1 MVRLHIKEN
10 YILYRYL
17 TDNYGKDAR
26 VTAIVDTTEV
36 LLLFKKYFSHRTYF
50 SIKIKHTWEQ
60 KCSNVKHIWG
70 SLKLLT
76 AFMSQ
81 YCPSH
86 WIRGCD

>member
-50 SIKIKHTWEQ
+50 SIKIKHTLEQ
-60 KCSNVKHIWG
+60 KCSNVKTYMG
-70 SLKLLT
+70 
-76 AFMSQ
+76 
-81 YCPSH
+81 
-86 WIRGCD
+86 

>member
-36 LLLFKKYFSHRTYF
+36 LLLFKKYCSHRF
-50 SIKIKHTWEQ
+50 SIKIKHTLEQ
-60 KCSNVKHIWG
+60 KCSNVKTYMG
-70 SLKLLT
+70 
-76 AFMSQ
+76 
-81 YCPSH
+81 
-86 WIRGCD
+86 

>member
-36 LLLFKKYFSHRTYF
+36 LLLFKKYFSHPTYF
-50 SIKIKHTWEQ
+50 LIKIKHTLEQ
-60 KCSNVKHIWG
+60 KCSNVKTYMG
-70 SLKLLT
+70 
-76 AFMSQ
+76 
-81 YCPSH
+81 
-86 WIRGCD
+86 